1 MVYKKQIR
9 KSANLRHHKKK
20 KKKTQPFFNE
30 KRIFFFEVLEI
41 HVLSG
46 ANGDCAG
53 LRTSSC
59 RLLAAH
65 PNGGYYIPRHAC
77 ASFPLAKSKTPASRA
92 SFPPRQIANARVA
105 GVSSPSPL
113 MEIGQGWNERTQSDL
128 LAFHDGNA
136 QTRANGAF
144 ALLMQKKNE
153 KKASHFF
160 F

>member
-20 KKKTQPFFNE
+20 KKKPNHFLT
-30 KRIFFFEVLEI
+30 KKDFFFEVLEI

-46 ANGDCAG
+46 AKGDCAG

-65 PNGGYYIPRHAC
+65 SNGVYYIPRHAC
-77 ASFPLAKSKTPASRA
+77 ASFPLAKSKTPASQA

-113 MEIGQGWNERTQSDL
+113 MEIGQGWNERTQSERQ
-128 LAFHDGNA
+128 AFHDGNA

-144 ALLMQKKNE
+144 ALLMQKKT
-153 KKASHFF
+153 KKNVTFLTP
-160 F
+160 